1 MIFSRF
7 RWNDSTFL
15 ELSNP
20 KSAYI
25 YYRTTRLNLLTG
37 FPEVYPLKN
46 FLNRLEAIKVQD
58 KYKTPAVFHFY
69 YELGLILQGLGHT
82 VDDEAPLAIEIEYEK
97 KSFKKKTKTK
107 IHSIPLKTLERPSWS
122 EYKEAFNHIQDE
134 LLSGNC
140 YQVNLTY
147 PFDFETEEIV
157 DPRDICDYFFS
168 LENLSAY
175 AHATFLGDEM
185 ILSNSPECLFQYKQ
199 NEIFTMPI
207 KGTMK
212 RGKNWKADWKKM
224 LADSK
229 EEGELNMITDLL
241 RNDLNRLET
250 PAAKVIKKRAPLLV
264 PGLLHQ
270 FSLISVKIKNPLSLL
285 KILECVFPGGS
296 VTGAP
301 KKRVM
306 EIIQNTERYSR
317 GIYCGS
323 TLLCIDDKKV
333 ANINIRT
340 ITLSI
345 NDRLWRYGAGGGIT
359 LLSKATAEYQEM
371 ESKVSSF
378 LTLLRAPG
386 YKTNKDQ

>member
-7 RWNDSTFL
+7 RWNKTSFL

-20 KSAYI
+20 KSAFI

-37 FPEVYPLKN
+37 FPEVYPLQK
-46 FLNRLEAIKVQD
+46 LLDRLEEKQIQD
-58 KYKTPAVFHFY
+58 HFKTPVVYHFY
-69 YELGLILQGLGHT
+69 YELGLILQGLGHS
-82 VDDEAPLAIEIEYEK
+82 VNDEAPLAIEIEFEK
-97 KSFKKKTKTK
+97 KSFRKKPKSR
-107 IHSIPLKTLERPSWS
+107 IDSIPLKSLERPTWS
-122 EYKEAFNHIQDE
+122 EYKEAFHHIQNE

-147 PFDFETEEIV
+147 PYDFETEEVI
-157 DPRDICDYFFS
+157 DPRDICDYLFS
-168 LENLSAY
+168 QDELSPY

-185 ILSNSPECLFQYKQ
+185 ILSNSPECLFQYK
-199 NEIFTMPI
+199 NDEIFTMPI
-207 KGTMK
+207 KGTIP
-212 RGKNWKADWKKM
+212 RGKNWKSDWEK
-224 LADSK
+224 LLSDVK

-241 RNDLNRLET
+241 RNDLNRLDK
-250 PAAKVIKKRAPLLV
+250 PHAKVIRTRAPLLV

-270 FSLISVKIKNPLSLL
+270 YSLISTKIKNPLSLL
-285 KILECVFPGGS
+285 KILECIFPGGS

-306 EIIQNTERYSR
+306 EIIQKAERFDR

-323 TLLCIDDKKV
+323 TLLCMGDKKV
-333 ANINIRT
+333 ASINIRT
-340 ITLSI
+340 ASLSVG
-345 NDRLWRYGAGGGIT
+345 DRTWRYGAGGGIT
-359 LLSKATAEYQEM
+359 LLSKPTSEYQEM

-386 YKTNKDQ
+386 YNAKKP

>member
-7 RWNDSTFL
+7 RWNDSSYL

-37 FPEVYPLKN
+37 YPEVYPFKLFLK
-46 FLNRLEAIKVQD
+46 RLEEIKIQD
-58 KYKTPAVFHFY
+58 KFKTPTVFHFY
-69 YELGLILQGLGHT
+69 YELGLILQGLGHS
-82 VDDEAPLAIEIEYEK
+82 VNDEAPLAIEIEYEK
-97 KSFKKKTKTK
+97 KSFKKKPKTK
-107 IHSIPLKTLERPSWS
+107 IQSVPLKTLERPSWS
-122 EYKEAFNHIQDE
+122 EYKEAFAHIQEE
-134 LLSGNC
+134 LLAGNC

-147 PFDFETEEIV
+147 PFDFETEEII
-157 DPRDICDYFFS
+157 DPRDVCDYFFAS
-168 LENLSAY
+168 DELSAF

-185 ILSNSPECLFQYKQ
+185 ILSNSPECLFQYKK

-212 RGKNWKADWKKM
+212 RGKNWKKDWAKM
-224 LADSK
+224 LADTK

-241 RNDLNRLET
+241 RNDLNRLEK
-250 PAAKVIKKRAPLLV
+250 PQAKVIKTRAPLLV

-270 FSLISVKIKNPLSLL
+270 YSLVSVKIKNPLSLL
-285 KILECVFPGGS
+285 KTLECIFPGGS

-333 ANINIRT
+333 ASINIRT
-340 ITLSI
+340 AALSI
-345 NDRLWRYGAGGGIT
+345 GDRIWRYGAGGGIT
-359 LLSKATAEYQEM
+359 LLSKATSEFQEM
-371 ESKVSSF
+371 ESKVASF

-386 YKTNKDQ
+386 YKPKKD

>member
-7 RWNDSTFL
+7 RINKTKFL

-20 KSAYI
+20 KSAFI
-25 YYRTTRLNLLTG
+25 YYRSTRLNLLTG
-37 FPEVYPLKN
+37 FPEVYPLKK
-46 FLNRLEAIKVQD
+46 FLDRLEEKKIQD
-58 KYKTPAVFHFY
+58 QFKTPIVYHFY
-69 YELGLILQGLGHT
+69 YELGLIIQGLGHS
-82 VDDEAPLAIEIEYEK
+82 VSDEAPLAIEIEYEK
-97 KSFKKKTKTK
+97 KSFKSKPKSRLS
-107 IHSIPLKTLERPSWS
+107 SIPLKTLERPTWS
-122 EYKEAFNHIQDE
+122 EYKGAFNHIQEE

-147 PFDFETEEIV
+147 PFDFETEEVI

-168 LENLSAY
+168 LDNLSAY

-185 ILSNSPECLFQYKQ
+185 ILSNSPECLFQYKK

-224 LADSK
+224 LSDVK

-241 RNDLNRLET
+241 RNDLNRLEK
-250 PAAKVIKKRAPLLV
+250 PQAKVIKTRAPLLV
-264 PGLLHQ
+264 PNLLHQ
-270 FSLISVKIKNPLSLL
+270 YSLISIHIKKPLSILR
-285 KILECVFPGGS
+285 ILESVFPGGS

-306 EIIQNTERYSR
+306 EIIQNAERFER

-323 TLLCIDDKKV
+323 TLLCMDDKKV
-333 ANINIRT
+333 ASINIRT
-340 ITLSI
+340 AFLSVG
-345 NDRLWRYGAGGGIT
+345 DRTWRFGAGGGIT
-359 LLSKATAEYQEM
+359 LLSKATSEFQEM
-371 ESKVSSF
+371 EAKVSSF
-378 LTLLRAPG
+378 LTLLKAPG
-386 YKTNKDQ
+386 YTPQKN

>member
-7 RWNDSTFL
+7 RWNKSKFL
-15 ELSNP
+15 ELSQP

-37 FPEVYPLKN
+37 YPEVYPFKLFLK
-46 FLNRLEAIKVQD
+46 RLEDIKIQD
-58 KYKTPAVFHFY
+58 QFKTPTVFHFY
-69 YELGLILQGLGHT
+69 YELGLILQGLGHS
-82 VDDEAPLAIEIEYEK
+82 VNDEAPLAIEIEYTK
-97 KSFKKKTKTK
+97 KSFKNKPKTK
-107 IHSIPLKTLERPSWS
+107 IDSVPLKTLERPSWS
-122 EYKEAFNHIQDE
+122 EYKEAFSHIQEE
-134 LLSGNC
+134 LLAGNC

-147 PFDFETEEIV
+147 PFDFETEEII
-157 DPRDICDYFFS
+157 DPRDVCDYFFAS
-168 LENLSAY
+168 DELSAF

-185 ILSNSPECLFQYKQ
+185 ILSNSPECLFQYKK

-212 RGKNWKADWKKM
+212 RGKNWKSDWAKMMADT
-224 LADSK
+224 K

-241 RNDLNRLET
+241 RNDLNRLEK
-250 PAAKVIKKRAPLLV
+250 PQAKVIKTRAPLLV

-270 FSLISVKIKNPLSLL
+270 YSLVSVKIKNPLSLL
-285 KILECVFPGGS
+285 KTLECIFPGGS

-333 ANINIRT
+333 ASINIRT
-340 ITLSI
+340 AALSI
-345 NDRLWRYGAGGGIT
+345 GDRIWRYGAGGGIT
-359 LLSKATAEYQEM
+359 LLSKATSEFQEM
-371 ESKVSSF
+371 ESKVASF

-386 YKTNKDQ
+386 YKSQKD